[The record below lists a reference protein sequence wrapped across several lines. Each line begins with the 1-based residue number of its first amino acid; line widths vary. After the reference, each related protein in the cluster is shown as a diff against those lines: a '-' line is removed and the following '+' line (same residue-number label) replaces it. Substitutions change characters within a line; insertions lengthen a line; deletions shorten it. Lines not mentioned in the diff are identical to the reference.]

1 MKALDS
7 YGLEV
12 LKLMQSH
19 RNQSRKKTV
28 VEIVDAKKNGV
39 KLAALT
45 AYDFS
50 MASII
55 DMSEIDIIL
64 VGDSAG
70 MVMLG
75 YPNTRPVNMV
85 EMLLFCKAVANASC
99 KAMITV
105 DMPFGSYQNSID
117 KTISNAIK
125 LIKAGADSVKVE
137 GGEEISSRIKA
148 LVELGIPVMGHIGYK
163 PQTSSM
169 WNFTKAAGKTKESAL
184 KLLHDAKAIEKAGAF
199 CIVLEMVTT
208 EAAEIITKDLSIPT
222 IGIGSGPICD
232 GQVLVSYDMLGIY
245 QNMKPRF
252 VKKYLDLDQLI
263 AASVQTYSR
272 EVKSGIFPSNE
283 NAIHMDS
290 KEYEEFLD
298 ECGLRVSK

>member
-137 GGEEISSRIKA
+137 GGEEISSRIEA

-199 CIVLEMVTT
+199 SIVLEMVTT
-208 EAAEIITKDLSIPT
+208 EAAEIITKNLSIPT

>member
-19 RNQSRKKTV
+19 SNQSRKKTV

-137 GGEEISSRIKA
+137 GGEEISSRIEA

-199 CIVLEMVTT
+199 SIVLEMVTT
-208 EAAEIITKDLSIPT
+208 EAAEIITKNLSIPT

-298 ECGLRVSK
+298 ECGLRVTK

>member
-19 RNQSRKKTV
+19 KNQSRKKTV

-39 KLAALT
+39 KLAVLT

-137 GGEEISSRIKA
+137 GGEEISSRIEA
-148 LVELGIPVMGHIGYK
+148 LVEVGIPVMGHIGYK

-199 CIVLEMVTT
+199 SIVLEMVTT
-208 EAAEIITKDLSIPT
+208 EAAEIITKNLSIPT

-245 QNMKPRF
+245 QNIKPRF
-252 VKKYLDLDQLI
+252 VKKYLDLNQLI

>member
-137 GGEEISSRIKA
+137 GGEEISSRIEA
-148 LVELGIPVMGHIGYK
+148 LVKLGIPVMGHIGYK

-199 CIVLEMVTT
+199 SIVLEMVTT

-290 KEYEEFLD
+290 KEYDEFLD

>member
-7 YGLEV
+7 YGWEV

-137 GGEEISSRIKA
+137 GGEEISSRIEA

-199 CIVLEMVTT
+199 SIVLEMVTT

>member
-1 MKALDS
+1 LDT
-7 YGLEV
+7 
-12 LKLMQSH
+12 
-19 RNQSRKKTV
+19 KKKG
-28 VEIVDAKKNGV
+28 E
-39 KLAALT
+39 KLAVLT

-55 DMSEIDIIL
+55 DMNDLDIIL

-85 EMLLFCKAVANASC
+85 EMLLFCKAVSTAAS

-105 DMPFGSYQNSID
+105 DMPFGSYQNSIN
-117 KTISNAIK
+117 KTISNAVR

-137 GGEEISSRIKA
+137 GGEEIFDRIKA
-148 LVELGIPVMGHIGYK
+148 LVDIGIPVMGHIGYK

-169 WNFTKAAGKTKESAL
+169 WNSSKAAGKTKESAL
-184 KLLHDAKAIEKAGAF
+184 ILLHDAKSIEKAGAF
-199 CIVLEMVTT
+199 SIVLEMVTT
-208 EAAEIITKDLSIPT
+208 EAAEIITKNLSIPT
-222 IGIGSGPICD
+222 IGIGSGPVCD
-232 GQVLVSYDMLGIY
+232 GQVLVTYDMLGIY
-245 QNMKPRF
+245 QNLKPRF
-252 VKKYLDLDQLI
+252 VKKYLDLNRLI

-283 NAIHMDS
+283 NVIHMDS
-290 KEYEEFLD
+290 KEYGEFLN
-298 ECGLRVSK
+298 ECGLRVTK

>member
-12 LKLMQSH
+12 LKLMQSP

-28 VEIVDAKKNGV
+28 AEIVDAKKNGV

-55 DMSEIDIIL
+55 DMNEIDIIL

-75 YPNTRPVNMV
+75 YPNTRPVTMV

-137 GGEEISSRIKA
+137 GGEEISSRIEA
-148 LVELGIPVMGHIGYK
+148 LVEVGIPVMGHIGYK

-199 CIVLEMVTT
+199 SIVLEMVTT
-208 EAAEIITKDLSIPT
+208 EAAEIITKNLSIPT

-263 AASVQTYSR
+263 AAAVQTYSR

-283 NAIHMDS
+283 NATHMDS

-298 ECGLRVSK
+298 ECGLRVSE

>member
-1 MKALDS
+1 MKALDL

-19 RNQSRKKTV
+19 SNQSRKKTV

-75 YPNTRPVNMV
+75 YPNTRPVTMA
-85 EMLLFCKAVANASC
+85 EMLLFCKAVANASS

-137 GGEEISSRIKA
+137 GGEEISSRIEA

-199 CIVLEMVTT
+199 SIVLEMVTS
-208 EAAEIITKDLSIPT
+208 EAAEIITKNLSIPT

-252 VKKYLDLDQLI
+252 VKKYLALDQLI

>member
-55 DMSEIDIIL
+55 DMNEIDIIL

-137 GGEEISSRIKA
+137 GGEEISSRIEA
-148 LVELGIPVMGHIGYK
+148 LVEVGIPVMGHIGYK

-199 CIVLEMVTT
+199 SIVLEMVTT
-208 EAAEIITKDLSIPT
+208 EAAEIITKNLSIPT

>member
-19 RNQSRKKTV
+19 SNQSRKKTV

-85 EMLLFCKAVANASC
+85 EMLLFCKAVANASS

-105 DMPFGSYQNSID
+105 DMPFGSYQNSIN
-117 KTISNAIK
+117 KTVSNAIK

-137 GGEEISSRIKA
+137 GGEEISSRIEA

-199 CIVLEMVTT
+199 SIVLEMVTT
-208 EAAEIITKDLSIPT
+208 EAAEIITKNLSIPT

-245 QNMKPRF
+245 QNIKPRF
-252 VKKYLDLDQLI
+252 VKKYLDLNQLI

>member
-1 MKALDS
+1 VQPFS
-7 YGLEV
+7 
-12 LKLMQSH
+12 
-19 RNQSRKKTV
+19 NQSKKKTV
-28 VEIVDAKKNGV
+28 FDILDTKKKGE
-39 KLAALT
+39 KLAVLT

-55 DMSEIDIIL
+55 DMNDLDIIL

-85 EMLLFCKAVANASC
+85 EMLLFCKAVSTAAS

-105 DMPFGSYQNSID
+105 DMPFGSYQNSIN
-117 KTISNAIK
+117 KTISNAVR

-137 GGEEISSRIKA
+137 GGEEIFDRIKA
-148 LVELGIPVMGHIGYK
+148 LVDIGIPVMGHIGYK

-169 WNFTKAAGKTKESAL
+169 WNSSKAAGKTKESAL
-184 KLLHDAKAIEKAGAF
+184 KLLHDAKSIEKAGAF
-199 CIVLEMVTT
+199 SIVLEMVTT
-208 EAAEIITKDLSIPT
+208 EAAEIITKNLSIPT
-222 IGIGSGPICD
+222 IGIGSGPVCD
-232 GQVLVSYDMLGIY
+232 GQVLVTYDMLGIY
-245 QNMKPRF
+245 QNLKPRF
-252 VKKYLDLDQLI
+252 VKKYLDLNRLI

-283 NAIHMDS
+283 NVIHMDS
-290 KEYEEFLD
+290 KEYGEFLN
-298 ECGLRVSK
+298 ECGLRVTK